1 MWLLPY
7 EVRPASDLS
16 VLHQFTHSSWLLQFF
31 YIKGNQQRNM
41 ANDESFNPIRNDAWL
56 TEGTEGDI
64 DRDLAAIVVNGNQSS
79 SKLLSAGN
87 NSKRNGDAYL
97 DDIKMDNG
105 ENMSDKCNHD
115 NAMQDCYSDKTCS
128 EEENLNDVLPIP
140 PDGGYGWV
148 IVFAAF
154 MSNFVVDGIANSFGA
169 FMSIYQ
175 NYFNASKALVSL
187 IGSLLIGCY
196 LLIGPIAGGLV
207 NKYGAR
213 MVVITGSFIAGLS
226 FLVSIVCSNIY
237 MFMIFYGFLGGAG
250 FGLIYLPSIVTVGYY
265 FEKKRSIA
273 TGIAVAGSGVG
284 TFVLP
289 PLCIII
295 MNQFGWKITIC
306 LLAALSFSSTVYG
319 LLYRP
324 LKTPAIKREEENA
337 KANVEEL
344 VCVYNLLKSK
354 EKEWEPNED
363 NKDNAADENKLQKFM
378 RAHYMRSECELH
390 EFDETTPLTPVAE
403 NMTGRN
409 RDTHSDSSGR
419 LSARARNDPAT
430 SMNSKTASA
439 TDLKTSHG
447 NLVKVLSK
455 ISVRS
460 FGHSTSFL
468 SQSSQM
474 KDAQSLMSV
483 ASSVSPKEFNKP
495 LNRRDIF
502 YSGSIR
508 NLPEFKSEGGNYQ
521 SYRESQI
528 SIPASVVVQTVA
540 DISQME
546 GFDTNDKFGGNRR
559 TAGVQGEQLDEL
571 IDFYA
576 NRKFKWIPVT
586 IHNVLSEM
594 IDISLLKE
602 PAMFLLCI
610 SNLFGML
617 GFYVP
622 FMFLIDMAV
631 TKGHTKG
638 SASLLLSVIGVTNT
652 FGRIAFGWLADRGWL
667 SALTINNFALIG
679 CGVLTCLC
687 PLFPSYGGLLIY
699 SILFGFII
707 SAYISLTSIVLV
719 DELGLDRLT
728 NSFGLLVV
736 SRGIASLLGTPIAG
750 IVYDMFASYDASF
763 YFAGVIILLSGLVSC
778 LIPIVHRCR
787 HDELAKETVDEARII
802 DEDIQSGKLSI
813 LTEHLEEN
821 LMGYQ
826 RTVQSLQQQQKFSER
841 RTND

>member
-1 MWLLPY
+1 M
-7 EVRPASDLS
+7 
-16 VLHQFTHSSWLLQFF
+16 
-31 YIKGNQQRNM
+31 G
-41 ANDESFNPIRNDAWL
+41 
-56 TEGTEGDI
+56 G
-64 DRDLAAIVVNGNQSS
+64 
-79 SKLLSAGN
+79 
-87 NSKRNGDAYL
+87 
-97 DDIKMDNG
+97 
-105 ENMSDKCNHD
+105 KCNHD
-115 NAMQDCYSDKTCS
+115 NAQDCYSDKDGS
-128 EEENLNDVLPIP
+128 EEGDFSDVLPTP

-175 NYFNASKALVSL
+175 DYFNASKALVSL

-196 LLIGPIAGGLV
+196 LLIGPVAGGLV

-213 MVVITGSFIAGLS
+213 MVVIIGSFVAGLS
-226 FLVSIVCSNIY
+226 FLASIFCSSIY
-237 MFMIFYGFLGGAG
+237 VFMIFYGFLGGAG

-289 PLCIII
+289 PLCIVLI
-295 MNQFGWKITIC
+295 NQFGWKIAIC
-306 LLAALSFSSTVYG
+306 SLAALSFSSTIYG

-324 LKTPAIKREEENA
+324 LQAPAIKRGKENTKTDA
-337 KANVEEL
+337 EEL
-344 VCVYNLLKSK
+344 LLESK
-354 EKEWEPNED
+354 GKEWKTNDEES
-363 NKDNAADENKLQKFM
+363 KDSAADENILQKF
-378 RAHYMRSECELH
+378 RHVHNTQSESETH
-390 EFDETTPLTPVAE
+390 QFDETTLLTPAAE
-403 NMTGRN
+403 NMTGKN
-409 RDTHSDSSGR
+409 SGTHSDSSER
-419 LSARARNDPAT
+419 LSAKTRRDPET
-430 SMNSKTASA
+430 SINNKTASA

-447 NLVKVLSK
+447 NLANVLNRISVLS
-455 ISVRS
+455 
-460 FGHSTSFL
+460 FAHSMNLL

-474 KDAQSLMSV
+474 KGAESLISV
-483 ASSVSPKEFNKP
+483 ASSIKEFNRP
-495 LNRRDIF
+495 INRRDIF

-508 NLPEFKSEGGNYQ
+508 NLPEFKSEGSNYQ

-528 SIPASVVVQTVA
+528 SISASVVVHAIA
-540 DISQME
+540 DVSQVDEISDMP
-546 GFDTNDKFGGNRR
+546 DKLHSNHETTGED
-559 TAGVQGEQLDEL
+559 EQLDQL
-571 IDFYA
+571 IDYYA
-576 NRKFKWIPVT
+576 DRRCECIPVR
-586 IHNVLSEM
+586 IRNVLSEM

-610 SNLFGML
+610 SNLCGML

-631 TKGHTKG
+631 AKGHTKASG
-638 SASLLLSVIGVTNT
+638 SLLLSVIGITNT
-652 FGRIAFGWLADRGWL
+652 IGRIAFGWLADRGWL
-667 SALTINNFALIG
+667 SALTINNFSLLG

-687 PLFPSYGGLLIY
+687 PLFPGYGGLLVY

-736 SRGIASLLGTPIAG
+736 SRGIASLLGTPLAG

-778 LIPIVHRCR
+778 LIPAIHRCR
-787 HDELAKETVDEARII
+787 HNELAKETVEEARMI
-802 DEDIQSGKLSI
+802 DEEIQSGKLSVFM
-813 LTEHLEEN
+813 EYSERN

-826 RTVQSLQQQQKFSER
+826 CTVQSLPQQQKLFGDSR
-841 RTND
+841 VIPFGKTADSG